1 VTALLRGLRLLHKI
15 RNYLL
20 APFIYT
26 AALLLLFQEWLWH
39 ASKRW
44 LARLPLLPGI
54 TRLEAWIASL
64 SPYAALAIF
73 LLPSLLLLPVKILA
87 LVAIAH
93 GHPSL
98 GLLIVLSA
106 KVLGTTLVARLYT
119 LTRRALTSLAWFVRW
134 RDALLRFKDRMIS
147 QLRATAAWQQIVTG
161 MAGLQQRWRQWMDVL
176 RLRWQG
182 GGRRN
187 RLLRLIKK
195 YAARQ
200 RDRE

>member
-1 VTALLRGLRLLHKI
+1 MLHKI

-44 LARLPLLPGI
+44 LAYLPLLPCI
-54 TRLEAWIASL
+54 TRLESWIASL
-64 SPYAALAIF
+64 SPYAALSIF

-93 GHPSL
+93 GHPTL

-161 MAGLQQRWRQWMDVL
+161 MAGLQQRWRQWLNAFM
-176 RLRWQG
+176 LRWQG
-182 GGRRN
+182 GGRGS

>member
-1 VTALLRGLRLLHKI
+1 LLHKI

-20 APFIYT
+20 TPFIYT
-26 AALLLLFQEWLWH
+26 AAILLLFQEWLWH

-44 LARLPLLPGI
+44 LAYLPLLPFI
-54 TRLEAWIASL
+54 ARLEAWVESL
-64 SPYAALAIF
+64 PPYAALSIF

-87 LVAIAH
+87 LVSIAH
-93 GHPSL
+93 GHPTL

-119 LTRRALTSLAWFVRW
+119 LTKRALTSLAWFVRW

-147 QLRATAAWQQIVTG
+147 QLRATLAWQQVVVG
-161 MAGLQQRWRQWMDVL
+161 MAGLQQRRRQWMSVFMQ
-176 RLRWQG
+176 RWQG
-182 GGRRN
+182 NSHHN
-187 RLLRLIKK
+187 RWLRLIRK

-200 RDRE
+200 RHKE